1 MYTFFVL
8 KKKIARN
15 ITTEQGK
22 TLADAE
28 GDVQRGLR
36 KLKKSNNRVIS

>member
-1 MYTFFVL
+1 MYGEGLDDLSQDRLAST
-8 KKKIARN
+8 
-15 ITTEQGK
+15 ITQEQGK

-36 KLKKSNNRVIS
+36 K

>member
-1 MYTFFVL
+1 MTVYVEGLDDLSQGRLAST
-8 KKKIARN
+8 
-15 ITTEQGK
+15 ITREQGK

-36 KLKKSNNRVIS
+36 K